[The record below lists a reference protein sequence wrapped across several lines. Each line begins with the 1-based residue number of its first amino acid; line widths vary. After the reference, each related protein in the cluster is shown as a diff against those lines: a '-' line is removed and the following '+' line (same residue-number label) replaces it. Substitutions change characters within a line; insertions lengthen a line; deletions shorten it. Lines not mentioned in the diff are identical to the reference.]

1 MKGPRLELDAL
12 RETWQ
17 STPAPDA
24 GELSRLR
31 RDVAAQTRRLYL
43 TVAAETTGALLGA
56 VFFFYLA
63 GSTHGAAA
71 IAYGALGLATLA
83 YQGWALRMRRDL
95 WRARAATPTEYLRLQ
110 LRRSEARTR
119 IAAASLF
126 AGPREEGRGGD
137 PRTCLRA
144 PELQAQIFRRCRG
157 AGPPEVATHAQ
168 RPTLI
173 GQGGEAQRT
182 VGDRGGSM
190 GAACQIE
197 EEHRAEQGARGLGGD
212 GEIEPSGLCCHVA
225 AQTGQFAGVRC
236 RSALPSLTQCVE
248 FESRSFHGA
257 PMRAASASRARVRRT
272 AVAPSEMPRVAAMSA
287 FEKSSR

>member
-95 WRARAATPTEYLRLQ
+95 WRARAATPTGYLRLQ

-126 AGPREEGRGGD
+126 AGPLGVVIGIM
-137 PRTCLRA
+137 LQQLA
-144 PELQAQIFRRCRG
+144 PTA
-157 AGPPEVATHAQ
+157 
-168 RPTLI
+168 
-173 GQGGEAQRT
+173 
-182 VGDRGGSM
+182 
-190 GAACQIE
+190 
-197 EEHRAEQGARGLGGD
+197 
-212 GEIEPSGLCCHVA
+212 
-225 AQTGQFAGVRC
+225 
-236 RSALPSLTQCVE
+236 
-248 FESRSFHGA
+248 
-257 PMRAASASRARVRRT
+257 T
-272 AVAPSEMPRVAAMSA
+272 AVRLLERLGTIGIVLVLAAFAALLLHGWRVQRRERGHRRSLERQLA
-287 FEKSSR
+287 ELDG